1 VSIHWP
7 NENPIGQ
14 RLAIT
19 VEALR
24 LRPDGPPMLD
34 VPSAMREIVGIV
46 SDVKHASVQG
56 DSLPEVYIPFAQRPV
71 RAMSLVV
78 RMAGDPLALAAD
90 ARRAVASIDPEQP
103 VSNVSAVSDLVAA
116 SIAQPRFN
124 VTLLSAFAGIA
135 LVLALAGVYGVMS
148 YSVALRTREIGVRV
162 ALGGQARDIASLVI
176 RHGMRLTAIGLAIG
190 LIRALA
196 LGRVMSGLL
205 FGVTPADPIALA
217 SAAALVT
224 AVAFGACYVPA
235 RRAMRI
241 DPIVALRNE

>member
-1 VSIHWP
+1 
-7 NENPIGQ
+7 
-14 RLAIT
+14 
-19 VEALR
+19 
-24 LRPDGPPMLD
+24 
-34 VPSAMREIVGIV
+34 MREIVGIV

-78 RMAGDPLALAAD
+78 RTAGDPLALAAD

-135 LVLALAGVYGVMS
+135 LVLAVAGVYGVMS

-190 LIRALA
+190 LIGALA
-196 LGRVMSGLL
+196 LGRVVSGLL

>member
-1 VSIHWP
+1 
-7 NENPIGQ
+7 
-14 RLAIT
+14 
-19 VEALR
+19 
-24 LRPDGPPMLD
+24 
-34 VPSAMREIVGIV
+34 
-46 SDVKHASVQG
+46 
-56 DSLPEVYIPFAQRPV
+56 
-71 RAMSLVV
+71 
-78 RMAGDPLALAAD
+78 
-90 ARRAVASIDPEQP
+90 
-103 VSNVSAVSDLVAA
+103 
-116 SIAQPRFN
+116 

-176 RHGMRLTAIGLAIG
+176 RHGMRLAAIGLAIG
-190 LIRALA
+190 LSGALA

-217 SAAALVT
+217 GAAALVT
-224 AVAFGACYVPA
+224 VVAFGACYLPA